1 MSKSKLL
8 IRKSLSHVDGTGRPT
23 MVDVSDKVVT
33 ARQASAETFVVFP
46 KAIAKLLV
54 KSSMATKKGAIID
67 TAIIAGTMAVKR
79 TDELIPFCHA
89 LPIDGI
95 KILIDWHDSERLR
108 ISCTVKTVHRTGVE
122 MEALMGASIAA
133 LTIYDMCKALSHDIE
148 IASTRLIEKHGGK
161 KDVDKKNS
169 SNKS

>member
-1 MSKSKLL
+1 MSKN
-8 IRKSLSHVDGTGRPT
+8 KSLTHVDGAGRPG
-23 MVDVSDKVVT
+23 MVDVSDKAVT

-46 KAIAKLLV
+46 KAIAKMLI
-54 KSSMATKKGAIID
+54 KSGMATKKGAIID

-95 KILIDWHDSERLR
+95 KIMIDWHDAERLR
-108 ISCTVKTVHRTGVE
+108 ISCTVKTINRTGVE

-148 IASTRLIEKHGGK
+148 IGSTRLIEKRGGK
-161 KDVDKKNS
+161 KDLDKKNS
-169 SNKS
+169 GKKS